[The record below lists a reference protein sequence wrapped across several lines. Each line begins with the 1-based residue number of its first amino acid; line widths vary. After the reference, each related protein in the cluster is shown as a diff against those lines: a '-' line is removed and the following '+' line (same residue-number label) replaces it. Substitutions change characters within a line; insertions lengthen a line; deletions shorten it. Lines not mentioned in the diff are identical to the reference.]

1 MTDEPTDRAES
12 GGAGGAPGW
21 FSAEAAT
28 FGDRVSGAR
37 EAVGMTQADLA
48 RRLGV
53 KLTTVQA
60 WEDDRADPRAN
71 KLQMMAGV
79 LGVSIRWMLTGEGD
93 GPDGPDA
100 GIAPDVRAALGEL
113 RGLAAEMA
121 RLSDRVARAE
131 KRLRKAM
138 DPAP

>member
-1 MTDEPTDRAES
+1 MADEATTGDS
-12 GGAGGAPGW
+12 TGW
-21 FSAEAAT
+21 FSDDAAT
-28 FGDRVSGAR
+28 FGDRVAGAR

-60 WEDDRADPRAN
+60 WEDDRAEPRAN

-100 GIAPDVRAALGEL
+100 GIAPDLRAALGEL
-113 RGLAAEMA
+113 RGLAAETA
-121 RLSDRVARAE
+121 RLADRVARAE
-131 KRLRKAM
+131 KRLRKALEVTR
-138 DPAP
+138 